1 LVEACGAKTKVMGS
15 SDIGA
20 IKSFPLNK
28 CLIFAKNTIQI
39 KGWKTGHPPL
49 IKRKK
54 IQA

>member
-1 LVEACGAKTKVMGS
+1 LVDACGAKTKVVGS

-20 IKSFPLNK
+20 IKSFLLNK
-28 CLIFAKNTIQI
+28 CPIFAKKTIQK
-39 KGWKTGHPPL
+39 KGQKTGHPSL